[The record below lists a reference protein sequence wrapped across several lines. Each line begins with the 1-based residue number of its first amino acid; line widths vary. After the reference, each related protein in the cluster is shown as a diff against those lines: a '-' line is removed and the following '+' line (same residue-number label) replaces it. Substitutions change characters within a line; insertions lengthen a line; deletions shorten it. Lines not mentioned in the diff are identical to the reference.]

1 MMAAPKRA
9 PYHQLAWAL
18 HVAIVLALFALMS
31 STAKADHSVNLL
43 PTACHFKTDSRD
55 RFPSMLDASTAAD
68 CTTRPEQSSDVV
80 WLSLDVT
87 AAKPAADK
95 DYVLAILR
103 HWTERAIV
111 QFHYADGTMVD
122 YDVGPY
128 EFDQYWSVGNFMA
141 FPAPAREAP
150 VTAVLVGLEN
160 ASSITLFHQMSFVPT
175 DQWEKKE
182 INGRL
187 LTMIITGILV
197 AMLFYN
203 IALAVVLR
211 FTFHIHYC
219 LVVFAALVYNLTAFG
234 FVAHL
239 TPGLISYG
247 TQMNITILALGLT
260 GLSGLLFLCS
270 FLETGILS
278 RAWIGAAK
286 TIGYV
291 FMGFSVVF
299 VNMRGPYTETLELV
313 LHLISFIGVL
323 FVFAAL
329 MHAISR
335 GSKAAIFY
343 GAGWFLT
350 VLGVL
355 LRNLREFDL
364 IPHSDAVAYS
374 VSVGISLET
383 IIFAIGI
390 AYRIRRIMNERDNA
404 KLESA
409 KALAASQAKTD
420 FLNHLSHEI
429 RNPMSTIVGLSGLA
443 AQTNLDDQQREY
455 IRNIQVSGNVLMS
468 LLNDTLDL
476 SKIEAGKV
484 SLETITFAPND
495 VFDTVL
501 AVVGPKAQEKGLTLT
516 FEGTKKLP
524 SQLNGDP
531 TRLSQI
537 LINLTNNAVKF
548 TDNGS
553 VTVVVKTAKPNET
566 SVLLQCE
573 VIDTGIGMSPNQ
585 LERVFH
591 SFEQADASVNR
602 KYGGSG
608 LGLAICKQL
617 VEVMGGTIRAESTL
631 GAGSRFIFEMPFGVP
646 AVQNS
651 AAMGYQAATALSD
664 KASDHG
670 LVGVRVLVVE
680 DNHIN
685 QLLISKLLEQ
695 ADVEFEIA
703 SSGEEA
709 VTMAARQTHDIILM
723 DLNMP
728 GIGGMESARIIR
740 DNTPVK
746 AQRPIIAITGHDDA
760 ETRDECLQVGINDLV
775 VKPFTPNSLFDA
787 LRKWRNGL

>member
-1 MMAAPKRA
+1 MLARAIFTAALVVLCLIAAQPARA
-9 PYHQLAWAL
+9 MEP
-18 HVAIVLALFALMS
+18 I
-31 STAKADHSVNLL
+31 NLL
-43 PTACHFKTDSRD
+43 PTACHFKTPTADQ
-55 RFPSMLDASTAAD
+55 FPSMLDRAAD
-68 CTTRPEQSSDVV
+68 ADCSTLPNQSSDVV
-80 WLSLDVT
+80 WLSLDVSAVNPVANT
-87 AAKPAADK
+87 DH
-95 DYVLAILR
+95 VLAVLR
-103 HWTERAIV
+103 HYTERAIV
-111 QFHYADGTMVD
+111 QFHYADGVMIN

-128 EFDQYWSVGNFMA
+128 DFDQYWSVGNYMT
-141 FPAPAREAP
+141 FPAPARDAP
-150 VTAVLVGLEN
+150 IAAVLIGVEN
-160 ASSITLFHQMSFVPT
+160 ASSVKLFHQMSLVEA
-175 DQWEKKE
+175 DVWQAKE
-182 INGRL
+182 TNGRL
-187 LTMIITGILV
+187 LTTIITGILV

-211 FTFHIHYC
+211 FTFHMHYC
-219 LVVFAALVYNLTAFG
+219 LVVFSALVYNLTAFG
-234 FVAHL
+234 FLPHL
-239 TPGLISYG
+239 MPGVISYG
-247 TQMNITILALGLT
+247 AQMNITILAVCLT
-260 GLSGLLFLCS
+260 GLSGMLFLCS

-278 RAWIGAAK
+278 KAWIRTAHML
-286 TIGYV
+286 GYL
-291 FMGFSVVF
+291 FMGFGIVF
-299 VNMRGPYTETLELV
+299 VNMRGPYTEMLELM
-313 LHLISFIGVL
+313 LHLISFLGVL

-329 MHAISR
+329 MHSISR

-364 IPHSDAVAYS
+364 IPHSDAVGYS
-374 VSVGISLET
+374 VSVGIALET
-383 IIFAIGI
+383 IIFAVGI
-390 AYRIRRIMNERDNA
+390 AYRISRIMNERDMA
-404 KLESA
+404 KLESE
-409 KALAASQAKTD
+409 KAFAANQAKTD

-429 RNPMSTIVGLSGLA
+429 RNPMSTIIGLSGLA
-443 AQTNLDDQQREY
+443 AQTDLDDQQREY

-501 AVVGPKAQEKGLTLT
+501 AVVGPKAQEKGLTLS
-516 FEGTKKLP
+516 FEGMEKLP

-548 TDNGS
+548 TEFGG
-553 VTVVVKTAKPNET
+553 VTVLVKTAKPNET
-566 SVLLQCE
+566 SVLLQCQ
-573 VIDTGIGMSPNQ
+573 VVDTGIGMSPEQ
-585 LERVFH
+585 LEKAFG

-617 VEVMGGTIRAESTL
+617 VEVMGGSIWADSTQ
-631 GAGSRFIFEMPFGVP
+631 GKGSTFTFEVPFGVP
-646 AVQNS
+646 AVQNTPAASYQS
-651 AAMGYQAATALSD
+651 AANLSD
-664 KASDHG
+664 PESRSG
-670 LVGVRVLVVE
+670 LAGLRVLVVE

-695 ADVEFEIA
+695 ADVEFDIA

-709 VTMAARQTHDIILM
+709 IEIAVKTSHDIILM

-740 DNTPVK
+740 DNTATEP
-746 AQRPIIAITGHDDA
+746 QRPIIAITGHDDA
-760 ETRDECLQVGINDLV
+760 ATRDQCHLVGINDLV
-775 VKPFTPNSLFDA
+775 LKPFTPDSLFAA
-787 LRKWRNGL
+787 LRKWRSPSD